1 LAAQDD
7 ELLTLADAAA
17 LLGMSPLV
25 IERWAR
31 EGRLPSVVRAD
42 GSRLF
47 RREDL
52 LDRWVRLEHEDIE
65 YED

>member
-1 LAAQDD
+1 MAPQDD
-7 ELLTLADAAA
+7 EFLTLAEAAA

-31 EGRLPSVVRAD
+31 EGRLPSAVTAE

-52 LDRWVRLEHEDIE
+52 LDRWVRIQHEDIE
-65 YED
+65 HED